1 MIRNMRPI
9 RHCDF
14 RDDSHVRHP
23 KTIRFHK
30 DALNSAIYA
39 SLFSHIN
46 YCWPAVREHLNM
58 TIHVH
63 LSPTEAG
70 PSSAG
75 VSSFATPAIDA
86 EDTLRQV
93 VTRLRTAK
101 RIVVVSGGSHPF

>member
-1 MIRNMRPI
+1 
-9 RHCDF
+9 
-14 RDDSHVRHP
+14 
-23 KTIRFHK
+23 
-30 DALNSAIYA
+30 
-39 SLFSHIN
+39 
-46 YCWPAVREHLNM
+46 M

-70 PSSAG
+70 LSSAG

-93 VTRLRTAK
+93 VARVRTAN

>member
-1 MIRNMRPI
+1 
-9 RHCDF
+9 
-14 RDDSHVRHP
+14 
-23 KTIRFHK
+23 
-30 DALNSAIYA
+30 
-39 SLFSHIN
+39 
-46 YCWPAVREHLNM
+46 M

-75 VSSFATPAIDA
+75 VSSFATRAIDA